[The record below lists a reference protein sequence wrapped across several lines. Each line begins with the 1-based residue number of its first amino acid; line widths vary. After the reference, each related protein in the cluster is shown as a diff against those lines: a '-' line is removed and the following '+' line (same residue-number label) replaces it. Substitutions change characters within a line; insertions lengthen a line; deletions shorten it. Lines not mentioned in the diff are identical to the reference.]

1 MLRANTS
8 TTTSST
14 SITEQA
20 WHVLPKLIHM
30 KFSLH
35 DTSLGKITMQ
45 IVYNILHRTYR
56 KILQFNLSVSITVSH
71 ILNII

>member
-1 MLRANTS
+1 MLRTNTS

-20 WHVLPKLIHM
+20 WHVLPQLIHM

-45 IVYNILHRTYR
+45 IVYTFCTVLTEKY
-56 KILQFNLSVSITVSH
+56 FNLTY
-71 ILNII
+71 L